1 MRIRPEELKLYAI
14 TDRNCLK
21 NGNFEQS
28 IEQALAGGVTC
39 LQLREKHLSRQ
50 ELLAQAVRIKK
61 ICEKYHV
68 KLIINDD
75 YEIALESGAD
85 GVHVGITD
93 APVEEIRR
101 HAGENFI
108 IGATAKTLEQAI
120 RAQNAGADYLGVGAI
135 FPSGTKPD
143 AVRITP
149 EIVKQIRK
157 AVKIPI
163 VGIGGITQENTL
175 SLAEYHLDG
184 IAVVSAVFGSDDVQ
198 SAAENLLQIMKG
210 WNDRNE

>member
-14 TDRNCLK
+14 TDRSCLK
-21 NGNFEQS
+21 NRDFEQS

-39 LQLREKHLSRQ
+39 LQLREKNLSRQ
-50 ELLAQAVRIKK
+50 ALFAQAVRIKK
-61 ICEKYHV
+61 ICDTYHV

-101 HAGENFI
+101 HAGENFM

-135 FPSGTKPD
+135 FPSRTKPD
-143 AVRITP
+143 AIRITP

-163 VGIGGITQENTL
+163 VGIGGITQKNVP
-175 SLAEYHLDG
+175 SLAAYHLDG
-184 IAVVSAVFGSDDVQ
+184 IAVVSAVFGSDDIQ
-198 SAAENLLQIMKG
+198 TAAENLLNLLNIKI
-210 WNDRNE
+210 

>member
-21 NGNFEQS
+21 NENFEQS

-39 LQLREKHLSRQ
+39 LQLREKHLSRR
-50 ELLAQAVRIKK
+50 ELFAQAVKVKK

-75 YEIALESGAD
+75 YEIALESGVD

-143 AVRITP
+143 AIRITP

-163 VGIGGITQENTL
+163 VGIGGITQENVS

-184 IAVVSAVFGSDDVQ
+184 IAVVSAVFGSDDIQ
-198 SAAENLLQIMKG
+198 NAAENLFNILNIKI
-210 WNDRNE
+210 